1 MKPLLLSLE
10 AKGAPQMT
18 DKDVKEYVAKTA
30 PGRAPSLKTV
40 QRKAK
45 IRTSP
50 LVKVKRGMPK
60 GTKIKSVHRHRR

>member
-1 MKPLLLSLE
+1 
-10 AKGAPQMT
+10 MT